1 MNCVNNDQM
10 ITSKLAEVRKDIS
23 EITTKIAQL
32 PKKEEIPVLHLKSPE
47 KKKDSR
53 DTSTFRVIDETTEK
67 KKSPSASAMAASF
80 GSVMDQLTSGKNHS
94 FDQEESQPVHK
105 STPTPISMNVP
116 KAPRM
121 NEKRK
126 ATQQSQSSENEYGV
140 IPMEEKRRDMS
151 EYYVPEDMNVAINRD
166 ALEDVK
172 KEMGDYQPTFIRR
185 MFDELKDKYSV
196 CSNYC

>member
-1 MNCVNNDQM
+1 
-10 ITSKLAEVRKDIS
+10 
-23 EITTKIAQL
+23 
-32 PKKEEIPVLHLKSPE
+32 
-47 KKKDSR
+47 
-53 DTSTFRVIDETTEK
+53 
-67 KKSPSASAMAASF
+67 
-80 GSVMDQLTSGKNHS
+80 
-94 FDQEESQPVHK
+94 
-105 STPTPISMNVP
+105 MNVH

-126 ATQQSQSSENEYGV
+126 ATQQSQSTENESGV